1 MGFLMERRSPTKSY
15 AAHVSLGDYIIMTQ
29 DVRKYPKVEKH
40 FIPAIIAPDFQ
51 PVWNRQPPVVSDK
64 PLRRM
69 IRNRIRPFTPESE
82 EVLRPKMTPTVVN
95 PAANMRKV
103 IDFALASLRESDKR
117 YHCQVM
123 FEMCE
128 RLAGCWN
135 CSNSI
140 TPEQLYILYEIHAWA
155 CPKTGTKH
163 SIRTPL
169 SLEFKT
175 HIWQGGRLAI
185 SNAIPV
191 YNGNLPGE
199 YHWVGLPEYSQALSA

>member
-1 MGFLMERRSPTKSY
+1 MAQDERKNLKFP
-15 AAHVSLGDYIIMTQ
+15 II
-29 DVRKYPKVEKH
+29 VKH
-40 FIPAIIAPDFQ
+40 YSKPAETIAPDN
-51 PVWNRQPPVVSDK
+51 VGNWNYQPPVISDK
-64 PLRRM
+64 PMRRL
-69 IRNRIRPFTPESE
+69 IREQVKPFKLEQKPEMNPHGVSS
-82 EVLRPKMTPTVVN
+82 N

-128 RLAGCWN
+128 RLALCWN
-135 CSNSI
+135 CSNHI
-140 TPEQLYILYEIHAWA
+140 TPEQLYVLYEIHAWA

-199 YHWVGLPEYSQALSA
+199 YHWVGLPEYHQAIAA

>member
-1 MGFLMERRSPTKSY
+1 
-15 AAHVSLGDYIIMTQ
+15 MTQ
-29 DVRKYPKVEKH
+29 DTRKYPKVERH
-40 FIPAIIAPDFQ
+40 FYPALIKPDFA
-51 PVWNRQPPVVSDK
+51 PVLNRQPPVVSDK

-69 IRNRIRPFTPESE
+69 IRNQVKPFKPETIAPKDTPF
-82 EVLRPKMTPTVVN
+82 VT
-95 PAANMRKV
+95 PAANMRRV

-135 CSNSI
+135 CSNHI

-199 YHWVGLPEYSQALSA
+199 YHWIGLPEYRQALAA

>member
-1 MGFLMERRSPTKSY
+1 MERRNPRKESRRPCPY
-15 AAHVSLGDYIIMTQ
+15 IRDYITMTQ
-29 DVRKYPKVEKH
+29 DERKHKKFSNPQVTNNIIEVPNWNYQPVTIDHNRHYKEVVRKQIIPFQPEQDTPKVESTDS
-40 FIPAIIAPDFQ
+40 IG
-51 PVWNRQPPVVSDK
+51 
-64 PLRRM
+64 
-69 IRNRIRPFTPESE
+69 
-82 EVLRPKMTPTVVN
+82 
-95 PAANMRKV
+95 NMRKV

-128 RLAGCWN
+128 RLALCWN
-135 CSNSI
+135 CSNHI
-140 TPEQLYILYEIHAWA
+140 TPEQLYILYEIHAWQ

-175 HIWQGGRLAI
+175 HIWQGGKLAI

-191 YNGNLPGE
+191 FNGNLPGE
-199 YHWVGLPEYSQALSA
+199 FHWIAKPDYLQAIAA

>member
-1 MGFLMERRSPTKSY
+1 MSTKSKNVDKY
-15 AAHVSLGDYIIMTQ
+15 PII
-29 DVRKYPKVEKH
+29 VRKFSKPTET
-40 FIPAIIAPDFQ
+40 PSPDF
-51 PVWNRQPPVVSDK
+51 VGNWRYDAPVVSDK
-64 PLRRM
+64 PMRRM
-69 IRNRIRPFTPESE
+69 IRNQVKPFA
-82 EVLRPKMTPTVVN
+82 
-95 PAANMRKV
+95 PAAIAPVTPATNMRRV

-135 CSNSI
+135 CSNHI

-199 YHWVGLPEYSQALSA
+199 YHWIGLPEYRQALAA